1 MHTPYELKL
10 KHDPQGRIVGKT
22 ETVAGEP
29 VKWTYTYDKAGRLAK
44 CERNGWPVCDC
55 WYDRAGRRACDS
67 FPKSVEGDLRRYEY
81 DMDNRLSRAGK
92 NSYMHDDNGF
102 RSMWNHKGKYTLYEY
117 SSDYRLLKADQK
129 DAGRTFTFRHDDEG
143 RRMAKYCNSE
153 LVEAYEWLDFIRLAG
168 YWDGRNS
175 YEFAYEDGERTPYA
189 MRRDDGAVAYLFHDQ
204 VGSLRVVADTSG
216 NVIKAIQYDPFGGII
231 EDSNP
236 GFKIPLGF
244 AGGLHDRDLGFVRFG
259 FRDYDTY
266 TSRWT
271 APDPIGDAGGDSDWY
286 GYCLDDPVNA
296 NDPTGLFAFLLPLL
310 AGSAG
315 AAAIATT
322 GSYVAAKTADWF
334 GDKTQKDYGKNKPTA
349 TEGVHDALDK
359 ALKIKAGTTGAIAG
373 GYGAAATAA
382 AAPTLLTQ
390 GSAALK
396 RYGDKAK
403 KIVEPVTDK
412 ILPHGESINKKARI
426 INDVFNPS
434 LPPETIEGQLID
446 VGKNLGANFNDKKN
460 NKKNRPANGEWWGR

>member
-1 MHTPYELKL
+1 MAVPYSYELS
-10 KHDPQGRIVGKT
+10 HDPQGRIIEKT
-22 ETVAGEP
+22 EKVAGET
-29 VKWTYTYDKAGRLAK
+29 VTWTYAYDKAGRLAK

-117 SSDYRLLKADQK
+117 SPDYRLLKADQK
-129 DAGRTFTFRHDDEG
+129 DADRTFTFRHDDEG
-143 RRMAKYCNSE
+143 RRIAKYCNGE
-153 LVEAYEWLDFIRLAG
+153 LVDAYEWLDFIRLAG
-168 YWDGRNS
+168 YWDGRNF

-231 EDSNP
+231 EDSTP

-271 APDPIGDAGGDSDWY
+271 APDPIGDAGGDPDWY
-286 GYCLDDPVNA
+286 GYCLDDPVNGVDPLGLKGKKGVGGRILEKGLWGMGVGA
-296 NDPTGLFAFLLPLL
+296 ATGAATGIPILGIGAVPGAIGGAAIGFPTGLLKGTAYEILNAEEEDGSDVLLDERKEI
-310 AGSAG
+310 G
-315 AAAIATT
+315 
-322 GSYVAAKTADWF
+322 VK
-334 GDKTQKDYGKNKPTA
+334 KNKWN
-349 TEGVHDALDK
+349 
-359 ALKIKAGTTGAIAG
+359 
-373 GYGAAATAA
+373 
-382 AAPTLLTQ
+382 LL
-390 GSAALK
+390 
-396 RYGDKAK
+396 R
-403 KIVEPVTDK
+403 
-412 ILPHGESINKKARI
+412 
-426 INDVFNPS
+426 
-434 LPPETIEGQLID
+434 
-446 VGKNLGANFNDKKN
+446 
-460 NKKNRPANGEWWGR
+460 

>member
-1 MHTPYELKL
+1 MTVPYSYELS
-10 KHDPQGRIVGKT
+10 HDPQGRIIEKI
-22 ETVAGEP
+22 EKVAGEP
-29 VKWTYTYDKAGRLAK
+29 VTWTYAYDKAGCLAK

-117 SSDYRLLKADQK
+117 APDYCLLKADQK

-143 RRMAKYCNSE
+143 RRIAKYCNGE
-153 LVEAYEWLDFIRLAG
+153 LVEAYEWLDFIRLAE
-168 YWDGRNS
+168 YRDGRNT

-189 MRRDDGAVAYLFHDQ
+189 MRRDGGAVASLFHDQ

-216 NVIKAIQYDPFGGII
+216 NVIKAIQYDPFGGVI

-286 GYCLDDPVNA
+286 GYCLDDPVNGV
-296 NDPTGLFAFLLPLL
+296 DPLGLFRFGKRGLGPLPLL
-310 AGSAG
+310 GPFSNNPLDDRYNTEIAHEHGFYEDGSG
-315 AAAIATT
+315 NNVGLFKKGVVPNTENIRDYELEDK
-322 GSYVAAKTADWF
+322 SYDDKRIRRVVKSL
-334 GDKTQKDYGKNKPTA
+334 GDQEYNLLG
-349 TEGVHDALDK
+349 
-359 ALKIKAGTTGAIAG
+359 IG
-373 GYGAAATAA
+373 G
-382 AAPTLLTQ
+382 
-390 GSAALK
+390 
-396 RYGDKAK
+396 
-403 KIVEPVTDK
+403 
-412 ILPHGESINKKARI
+412 
-426 INDVFNPS
+426 
-434 LPPETIEGQLID
+434 
-446 VGKNLGANFNDKKN
+446 KKN
-460 NKKNRPANGEWWGR
+460 NCQDYADKMRDRYGLLNRGDRQR

>member
-1 MHTPYELKL
+1 MKNPYSYTLS
-10 KHDPQGRIVGKT
+10 HDPQGRIIEKT
-22 ETVAGEP
+22 ETVVGEP
-29 VKWTYTYDKAGRLAK
+29 VKWTYAYDKAGRLAK

-92 NSYMHDDNGF
+92 NSYMHDNNGF

-117 SSDYRLLKADQK
+117 APDYRLLKADQK

-143 RRMAKYCNSE
+143 RRIAKYCNGE

-168 YWDGRNS
+168 YWDGRKS

-236 GFKIPLGF
+236 GFAIPLGF

-271 APDPIGDAGGDSDWY
+271 VPDPIGDAGGDSDWY

-296 NDPTGLFAFLLPLL
+296 NDPLGLLKNEYGEKIPSGRSIVEVFADPLVSPFMSHYTKEKVQKGL
-310 AGSAG
+310 RDQKANYTDENDWKMRKELDREADTYSKTKAF
-315 AAAIATT
+315 ID
-322 GSYVAAKTADWF
+322 SYFTDT
-334 GDKTQKDYGKNKPTA
+334 DEDI
-349 TEGVHDALDK
+349 
-359 ALKIKAGTTGAIAG
+359 LK
-373 GYGAAATAA
+373 
-382 AAPTLLTQ
+382 
-390 GSAALK
+390 K
-396 RYGDKAK
+396 RINKAK
-403 KIVEPVTDK
+403 E
-412 ILPHGESINKKARI
+412 RI
-426 INDVFNPS
+426 GN
-434 LPPETIEGQLID
+434 
-446 VGKNLGANFNDKKN
+446 
-460 NKKNRPANGEWWGR
+460 

>member
-1 MHTPYELKL
+1 MAVPYSYELN
-10 KHDPQGRIVGKT
+10 HDPQGRIIEKT

-29 VKWTYTYDKAGRLAK
+29 VTWTYAYDKAGRLAK

-81 DMDNRLSRAGK
+81 DIDNRLSRAGK

-102 RSMWNHKGKYTLYEY
+102 RSMWNHKGKYTLYRY

-143 RRMAKYCNSE
+143 RRIAKYCNGE

-168 YWDGRNS
+168 YWSAGQA
-175 YEFAYEDGERTPYA
+175 YEFAYRDNERTPFA

-216 NVIKAIQYDPFGGII
+216 NVIKAIQYDPFGGVI

-236 GFKIPLGF
+236 DFKIPLGF
-244 AGGLHDRDLGFVRFG
+244 AGGLHDHDLGFVRFG

-286 GYCLDDPVNA
+286 GYCLDDPVNGV
-296 NDPTGLFAFLLPLL
+296 DPLGLFADCVSLDGNMSGFGFKGEAGLGVCWDGQGEIRGMGHADAGASSGWGGGISGTLQTTNADAVDEL
-310 AGSAG
+310 AGQSLVTGVSAPVAPGPFGSTVNVG
-315 AAAIATT
+315 A
-322 GSYVAAKTADWF
+322 GKVNADNYDGEAYSSGLSW
-334 GDKTQKDYGKNKPTA
+334 GTPTIPDVHTQRQKP
-349 TEGVHDALDK
+349 VL
-359 ALKIKAGTTGAIAG
+359 
-373 GYGAAATAA
+373 
-382 AAPTLLTQ
+382 
-390 GSAALK
+390 
-396 RYGDKAK
+396 
-403 KIVEPVTDK
+403 
-412 ILPHGESINKKARI
+412 
-426 INDVFNPS
+426 
-434 LPPETIEGQLID
+434 
-446 VGKNLGANFNDKKN
+446 
-460 NKKNRPANGEWWGR
+460 WGRK

>member
-1 MHTPYELKL
+1 MAVPYSYELN
-10 KHDPQGRIVGKT
+10 HDPQGRIIEKT
-22 ETVAGEP
+22 EIVAGEP
-29 VKWTYTYDKAGRLAK
+29 VTWTYAYDKAGRLAK

-55 WYDRAGRRACDS
+55 WYDRAGRRTCDS

-92 NSYMHDDNGF
+92 NSYMHDDSDF

-117 SSDYRLLKADQK
+117 SPDYHLLKADQK

-143 RRMAKYCNSE
+143 RRIAKYCNGE

-189 MRRDDGAVAYLFHDQ
+189 MHRDDGAVAYLFHDQ

-236 GFKIPLGF
+236 GFKSPLGF

-286 GYCLDDPVNA
+286 GYCLDDPVNGV
-296 NDPTGLFAFLLPLL
+296 DPLGLFDITWGDVISTASTIGIEAAKQ
-310 AGSAG
+310 AGNISK
-315 AAAIATT
+315 AAAGTLGIVTAPIGDLISPSSTNEGNDT
-322 GSYVAAKTADWF
+322 MIWKMEAARD
-334 GDKTQKDYGKNKPTA
+334 
-349 TEGVHDALDK
+349 
-359 ALKIKAGTTGAIAG
+359 
-373 GYGAAATAA
+373 GY
-382 AAPTLLTQ
+382 L
-390 GSAALK
+390 
-396 RYGDKAK
+396 
-403 KIVEPVTDK
+403 
-412 ILPHGESINKKARI
+412 
-426 INDVFNPS
+426 DVFDT
-434 LPPETIEGQLID
+434 EED
-446 VGKNLGANFNDKKN
+446 REKRKRLGELDAYRKGFLQRKQ
-460 NKKNRPANGEWWGR
+460 P

>member
-1 MHTPYELKL
+1 MAVPYSYELN
-10 KHDPQGRIVGKT
+10 HDPQGRIIEKT
-22 ETVAGEP
+22 ENVAGET

-81 DMDNRLSRAGK
+81 DIDNRLSRAGK

-102 RSMWNHKGKYTLYEY
+102 RSMWNHKGKYTLYRY
-117 SSDYRLLKADQK
+117 SSDYRLLKGDQK

-143 RRMAKYCNSE
+143 RRIAKYCNGE

-168 YWDGRNS
+168 YWSAGQA
-175 YEFAYEDGERTPYA
+175 YEFAYRDNERTPFA
-189 MRRDDGAVAYLFHDQ
+189 MRRDGGAVAYLFHDQ

-236 GFKIPLGF
+236 DFKIPLGF

-271 APDPIGDAGGDSDWY
+271 APDPIGDAGGDNDRY
-286 GYCLDDPVNA
+286 GYCLDDPVNGV
-296 NDPTGLFAFLLPLL
+296 DPLGLYGWFEAGMAAEKAWKYVSPFVETGLPPNNAADL
-310 AGSAG
+310 AVE
-315 AAAIATT
+315 AA
-322 GSYVAAKTADWF
+322 
-334 GDKTQKDYGKNKPTA
+334 
-349 TEGVHDALDK
+349 
-359 ALKIKAGTTGAIAG
+359 
-373 GYGAAATAA
+373 
-382 AAPTLLTQ
+382 
-390 GSAALK
+390 K
-396 RYGDKAK
+396 RYGADVGEWYLDTVDTNVQEQIKAK
-403 KIVEPVTDK
+403 KMRR
-412 ILPHGESINKKARI
+412 KARKQRT
-426 INDVFNPS
+426 PS
-434 LPPETIEGQLID
+434 
-446 VGKNLGANFNDKKN
+446 
-460 NKKNRPANGEWWGR
+460 W

>member
-1 MHTPYELKL
+1 MKNPYSYTLN
-10 KHDPQGRIVGKT
+10 HDPQGRIIEKT
-22 ETVAGEP
+22 EKVAGEP
-29 VKWTYTYDKAGRLAK
+29 VTWTYAYDKAGRLAK

-92 NSYMHDDNGF
+92 NSYMHDENGF

-129 DAGRTFTFRHDDEG
+129 DEGRTFTFRHDDEG
-143 RRMAKYCNSE
+143 RRIAKYCNGE

-175 YEFAYEDGERTPYA
+175 YEFAYEDDERTPFA
-189 MRRDDGAVAYLFHDQ
+189 IRRDDGAVAYLFHDQ

-216 NVIKAIQYDPFGGII
+216 NMIKAIQYDPFGGII

-236 GFKIPLGF
+236 DFAIPLGF

-271 APDPIGDAGGDSDWY
+271 APDPIGDAGRDSDWY

-296 NDPTGLFAFLLPLL
+296 NDPLGLFRFGKRPLDFLPESWHGVGTD
-310 AGSAG
+310 GS
-315 AAAIATT
+315 
-322 GSYVAAKTADWF
+322 TADKGNYELKHEHGF
-334 GDKTQKDYGKNKPTA
+334 YEDGTGDNVGLGSKGKMTDEDITQYKLGDTRFDDNLMREAEKSLDPGNYKLLKMGSKSNNCQDYA
-349 TEGVHDALDK
+349 DRLRE
-359 ALKIKAGTTGAIAG
+359 
-373 GYGAAATAA
+373 
-382 AAPTLLTQ
+382 
-390 GSAALK
+390 
-396 RYGDKAK
+396 RYRFLRTAK
-403 KIVEPVTDK
+403 K
-412 ILPHGESINKKARI
+412 H
-426 INDVFNPS
+426 
-434 LPPETIEGQLID
+434 
-446 VGKNLGANFNDKKN
+446 
-460 NKKNRPANGEWWGR
+460 

>member
-1 MHTPYELKL
+1 MTVPYSYELS
-10 KHDPQGRIVGKT
+10 HDPLGRIIEKT
-22 ETVAGEP
+22 EIVAGET
-29 VKWTYTYDKAGRLAK
+29 VTWTYAYDKAGRLAK

-92 NSYMHDDNGF
+92 NSYMHDDSGF

-117 SSDYRLLKADQK
+117 SPDYRLLKADQK

-143 RRMAKYCNSE
+143 RRIAKYCNGE

-189 MRRDDGAVAYLFHDQ
+189 MRRDDGAVAYLFHEQ
-204 VGSLRVVADTSG
+204 VGSLRVIADTSG

-236 GFKIPLGF
+236 DFKIPLGF

-259 FRDYDTY
+259 FRNYDTY

-271 APDPIGDAGGDSDWY
+271 APDPIGDAGGDPDWY
-286 GYCLDDPVNA
+286 GYCLDDPVNGV
-296 NDPTGLFAFLLPLL
+296 DPLGLRTEGDGPYFNCSVPGFSFGAGLKRVKDDTGQLGFEVSGEYGASTGLGVEGGMAYETTDASTIDQLNGQSMKAGGSVTLPLP
-310 AGSAG
+310 ASPSIGKERIKGNGYTGESTSGGVSAG
-315 AAAIATT
+315 FKSIPRP
-322 GSYVAAKTADWF
+322 G
-334 GDKTQKDYGKNKPTA
+334 
-349 TEGVHDALDK
+349 EVHM
-359 ALKIKAGTTGAIAG
+359 
-373 GYGAAATAA
+373 
-382 AAPTLLTQ
+382 
-390 GSAALK
+390 
-396 RYGDKAK
+396 K
-403 KIVEPVTDK
+403 KEHSK
-412 ILPHGESINKKARI
+412 
-426 INDVFNPS
+426 VFKFPWKH
-434 LPPETIEGQLID
+434 QD
-446 VGKNLGANFNDKKN
+446 
-460 NKKNRPANGEWWGR
+460 NGEDVDLW